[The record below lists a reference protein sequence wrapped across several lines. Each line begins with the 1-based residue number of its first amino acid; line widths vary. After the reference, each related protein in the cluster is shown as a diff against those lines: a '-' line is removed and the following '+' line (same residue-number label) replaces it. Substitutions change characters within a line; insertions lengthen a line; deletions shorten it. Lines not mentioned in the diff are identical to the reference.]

1 MSEALASVAGAAV
14 ALLRADAGVLAL
26 VPAGH
31 VYAGQEPQ
39 EVRLP
44 YVVVEDEGG
53 DSDWVT
59 EQAALEKHKLKVPE
73 TFASQPYR
81 YETNAD
87 GTFRI
92 SGESHGQVIEAGTAV
107 TTAR

>member
-1 MSEALASVAGAAV
+1 M
-14 ALLRADAGVLAL
+14 ADARAIATAVS
-26 VPAGH
+26 
-31 VYAGQEPQ
+31 VYSNHTG
-39 EVRLP
+39 RLP
-44 YVVVEDEGG
+44 GSLEDLTQTVMNARGENAGPF
-53 DSDWVT
+53 
-59 EQAALEKHKLKVPE
+59 LLKVPE